1 MVKLAALWL
10 PLVLVL
16 VSSFGIDI
24 QAECHG
30 TIHGGATVK
39 NGGSERKKK
48 NIKSNYVA
56 GAGGNNG
63 DRLRDGGSFWCTLFR
78 SPS

>member
-39 NGGSERKKK
+39 NGGSGKPT
-48 NIKSNYVA
+48 
-56 GAGGNNG
+56 
-63 DRLRDGGSFWCTLFR
+63 SFCVDFIFVLKI
-78 SPS
+78 PE